1 MFRRLIWKL
10 NPFKSRRNGRFM
22 SKMYH
27 TFVTYDSFNDQ
38 HSSLRQDIRE
48 LKGLVNQLSSIHKL
62 KALNGVLMKEKEY
75 EEAEK
80 AIQSHRIF

>member
-10 NPFKSRRNGRFM
+10 NPFKRNGRFM